1 MNANTMQNLS
11 IEGSKVRRFG
21 WYLGLVIAL
30 YIGAVMLFII
40 AY

>member
-1 MNANTMQNLS
+1 MDQPMKDAQV
-11 IEGSKVRRFG
+11 EWHKRRRFG

-30 YIGAVMLFII
+30 YISAVILFII